1 MLFLTYEEMKKDLRA
16 AVKTV
21 AEFMGY
27 NLAPAVLESICEQS
41 TFSSMKKNPSAN
53 YSWQDKDRREGS
65 NAFIRKG
72 LVGDWMNHFSE
83 EQSTQFDAE
92 YYKRMAGSGLR
103 FNFSQ

>member
-1 MLFLTYEEMKKDLRA
+1 MKQDLRA
-16 AVKTV
+16 VVEKV
-21 AEFMGY
+21 ANFMGCS
-27 NLAPAVLESICEQS
+27 LTPAVLESITEQS

-53 YSWQDKDRREGS
+53 YSWQDKDRRDGTD
-65 NAFIRKG
+65 AFIRKG

-83 EQSTQFDAE
+83 EQSQEFDAE